1 MSYKKLDVK
10 YLTCN
15 AGGFVLNLILDL
27 HINKAVNLMGNISKY
42 TPEIP
47 SFTKNKRSFLGGF
60 RPDTVALFM
69 KITPK
74 TNHSI
79 RYQK

>member
-1 MSYKKLDVK
+1 
-10 YLTCN
+10 
-15 AGGFVLNLILDL
+15 
-27 HINKAVNLMGNISKY
+27 MGNISKY